1 MKQSH
6 GWWFPDHEV
15 HLIDWMN
22 SKKNKVVM
30 NGRSA
35 YQGAKQLAAL
45 KHCKQFRTAVDVGGH
60 VGLWSFNLA
69 HRFNWVHAFEPV
81 AAHRECFAS
90 NVFPH
95 QGKPGYVTLYPL
107 ALGAEPGFVSIDTET
122 GSSGNSAVFRTRT
135 GETESRVLPVALD
148 STEGPYVEMRTLD
161 SFGFQELDFLKI
173 DTEGFE
179 ENVLRGGEQ
188 TIKACKPVIVVEQKR
203 DMASR
208 FGLEP
213 LGAVR
218 LLESWGYRIAEE
230 ISGDFIMVSG

>member
-45 KHCKQFRTAVDVGGH
+45 KHCKQFRTAVDCGAHIGT
-60 VGLWSFNLA
+60 WAFNLA
-69 HRFNWVHAFEPV
+69 HKFDETHAFEPV
-81 AAHRECFAS
+81 AAHRECFAH
-90 NVFPH
+90 NVI
-95 QGKPGYVTLYPL
+95 GTSGSVTLHPT
-107 ALGAEPGFVSIDTET
+107 ALGAEPGTVSIDTET
-122 GSSGNSAVFRTRT
+122 GSSGNSAVGAGP
-135 GETESRVLPVALD
+135 GEI
-148 STEGPYVEMRTLD
+148 EMRTLD
-161 SFGFQELDFLKI
+161 SFGFQDVDFIKI
-173 DTEGFE
+173 DTEGYE
-179 ENVLRGGEQ
+179 ANVLLGGEQ
-188 TIKACKPVIVVEQKR
+188 TIRACKPVIVVEQKR

-213 LGAVR
+213 LGAVK
-218 LLESWGYRIAEE
+218 LLESWGYRTAEE
-230 ISGDFIMVSG
+230 ISGDYIMVPA

>member
-35 YQGAKQLAAL
+35 YQGNKQLAAL
-45 KHCKQFRTAVDVGGH
+45 KHCKQFRMAVDVGAH

-69 HRFNWVHAFEPV
+69 HRFKQVYAFEPV
-81 AAHRECFAS
+81 AEHRLCFLENMLDTTFRELLQATS
-90 NVFPH
+90 NVVLRP
-95 QGKPGYVTLYPL
+95 Y
-107 ALGAEPGFVSIDTET
+107 ALGTGPGFVVIETET
-122 GSSGNSAVFRTRT
+122 GSSGNSAVGAGP
-135 GETESRVLPVALD
+135 GEI
-148 STEGPYVEMRTLD
+148 EMRTLD
-161 SFGFQELDFLKI
+161 SFDFQELDFLKI

-218 LLESWGYRIAEE
+218 LLGSWGYQIAQE
-230 ISGDFIMVSG
+230 ISGDFIMVPV

>member
-6 GWWFPDHEV
+6 DWWFPDHEV

-45 KHCKQFRTAVDVGGH
+45 KHCKQFRTAVDCGAHIGT
-60 VGLWSFNLA
+60 WAFNLA
-69 HRFNWVHAFEPV
+69 HKFNWVHAFEPV

-107 ALGAEPGFVSIDTET
+107 ALGAEPGFVVIDTET
-122 GSSGNSAVFRTRT
+122 GSSGNSAVGAGP
-135 GETESRVLPVALD
+135 GEI
-148 STEGPYVEMRTLD
+148 EMRTLD

-230 ISGDFIMVSG
+230 ISGDYFLIPA